1 MVEVSEKSTSNRDV
15 ISRLEK
21 HAESGKYCLAA
32 YDFVLRGL
40 DQTIRALPE
49 VRHVN
54 GQELMEGLQAF
65 AKEQFGPM
73 AKHVLN
79 SWEITRTEDFGEI
92 VFELVDQG
100 ILRKTEEDR
109 PEDFADRFDFDV
121 VFERDY
127 YKDHKI
133 PSA

>member
-1 MVEVSEKSTSNRDV
+1 MVEVSDKPTSSRDV
-15 ISRLEK
+15 IARLQK
-21 HAESGKYCLAA
+21 HAENGRYCLAA

-49 VRHVN
+49 VRHVS

-79 SWEITRTEDFGEI
+79 SWSIMRTEDFGQI
-92 VFELVDQG
+92 VFELVEQG

-109 PEDFADRFDFDV
+109 LEDFVDRFDFDE

>member
-1 MVEVSEKSTSNRDV
+1 MVAVSDKPTSNRDV
-15 ISRLEK
+15 ASRLEK
-21 HAESGKYCLAA
+21 HARSGKYCLAA

-49 VRHVN
+49 VRHVS

-79 SWEITRTEDFGEI
+79 SWQIMRTEDFGEI

-100 ILRKTEEDR
+100 ILRKTEDDR
-109 PEDFADRFDFDV
+109 LEDFADRFDFDE
-121 VFERDY
+121 VFERNY

-133 PSA
+133 TSA